1 MEKYIHND
9 EIIYIIDSYI
19 HSERDRAILKR
30 IYVDDIHYEPLA
42 EELGLSVST
51 ISRTYKKH
59 KALMET
65 LL

>member
-1 MEKYIHND
+1 MEKYVHND
-9 EIIYIIDSYI
+9 DIRYIIDSYI
-19 HSERDRAILKR
+19 HSERDRVILKR

-51 ISRTYKKH
+51 ISRTKKKH
-59 KALMET
+59 EDLIES